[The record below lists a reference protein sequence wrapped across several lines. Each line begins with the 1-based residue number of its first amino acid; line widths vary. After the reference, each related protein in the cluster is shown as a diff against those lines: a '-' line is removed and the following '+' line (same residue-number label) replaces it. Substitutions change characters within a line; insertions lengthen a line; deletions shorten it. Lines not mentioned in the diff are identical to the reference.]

1 MWNVPKDKLRVK
13 LPEGFSLKEDEDLV
27 YLFYKDKQVASFSST
42 RVSPW
47 KIEEEAKKFL
57 KDKNKIQVSKVEA

>member
-1 MWNVPKDKLRVK
+1 MWNVPKDNLRVK

-27 YLFYKDKQVASFSST
+27 YLFYKGKQVTSFSST

-47 KIEEEAKKFL
+47 EIEKEAKKFL
-57 KDKNKIQVSKVEA
+57 KDKDKI